1 LPSVFELPICG
12 ALLLALGMADLDRGQ
27 RSGDEQA
34 TRSGVRMIALAER
47 FRFPRNFQPT
57 MSAARAR
64 HAAENADR
72 PAYAE
77 AVSTYAGMGREELRA
92 AARTAL
98 AARAR
103 RLHPG

>member
-1 LPSVFELPICG
+1 
-12 ALLLALGMADLDRGQ
+12 
-27 RSGDEQA
+27 
-34 TRSGVRMIALAER
+34 VRLVALAER
-47 FRFPRNFQPT
+47 FRFPRTFQPT

-64 HAAENADR
+64 HAAEHADR

-77 AVSTYAGMGREELRA
+77 AVSTYADLGREELRA
-92 AARTAL
+92 AAQTAL

>member
-1 LPSVFELPICG
+1 
-12 ALLLALGMADLDRGQ
+12 
-27 RSGDEQA
+27 
-34 TRSGVRMIALAER
+34 
-47 FRFPRNFQPT
+47 

-64 HAAENADR
+64 HAADDAER

-77 AVSTYAGMGREELRA
+77 AVSTYADLGREELRA
-92 AARTAL
+92 AALTAL